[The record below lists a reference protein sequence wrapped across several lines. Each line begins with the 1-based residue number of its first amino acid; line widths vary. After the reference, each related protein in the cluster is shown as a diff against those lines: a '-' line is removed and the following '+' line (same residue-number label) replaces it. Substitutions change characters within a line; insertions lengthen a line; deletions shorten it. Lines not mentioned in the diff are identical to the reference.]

1 MTNSITRDVP
11 PPECSE
17 TLAPSES
24 MRGFVPHQQLLSCIH
39 CGLCTS
45 SCPTYLETG
54 NENDSPRGRIHL
66 MRGVEEGR
74 IELTPKV
81 RGHLD
86 LCLDCRSCETACPSG
101 VQYGQLI
108 ETFRISDREQQ
119 LESGRN
125 PDTWFE
131 KLILHELFPN
141 RERLERVLWPAWL
154 MQKLR
159 LDRVIEKLRLLRI
172 LPTPLQRM
180 HRMLPRLRKDQPR
193 LPQVNFPHQGVRKAR
208 VGLFLGCVSDAM
220 FRHVHW
226 ATVRVLQQAGCE
238 VVVPVGQQCCGAIE
252 FHSGQR
258 ASAQQRARIN
268 IQSFGQERLD
278 AILVNVAGCGAM
290 LKEYAHLAPANETD
304 PEFSQ
309 QLQQFAGQVQ
319 DIHEFLAK
327 LPLESFHP
335 LPLKVVYQDACHLRH
350 AQQIEKPPRD
360 LLKQIPQLEL
370 LDIPEANICCGAAGS
385 YNLQQP
391 EMSDRLGERKIANI
405 LSRNPDVIATA
416 NAGCALQL
424 QALLKQR
431 GCSIPVVHPVEL
443 LDASQRQL
451 DTAAVLNPS

>member
-1 MTNSITRDVP
+1 MTDIPSRKP
-11 PPECSE
+11 LE
-17 TLAPSES
+17 APSLPADNP

-74 IELTPKV
+74 IELTATV

-101 VQYGQLI
+101 VKYGQLI
-108 ETFRISDREQQ
+108 ETFRVSDREKQTQ
-119 LESGRN
+119 AGK
-125 PDTWFE
+125 PAATWFE
-131 KLILHELFPN
+131 KLVLHELFPN
-141 RERLERVLWPAWL
+141 RHRLERLLWPAWL
-154 MQKLR
+154 MQQLG
-159 LDRVIEKLRLLRI
+159 LDWLIEKTGLLRLLP
-172 LPTPLQRM
+172 LPLQRM
-180 HRMLPRLRKDQPR
+180 QRMLPRLRKNEPNLPR
-193 LPQVNFPHQGVRKAR
+193 EIRHLGPVRRAR

-226 ATVRVLQQAGCE
+226 ATVRVLQHAGCD
-238 VVVPVGQQCCGAIE
+238 VLVPDRQQCCGAIE

-258 ASAQQRARIN
+258 SAATERAKRN
-268 IQSFGQERLD
+268 LSAFAEFQLD

-290 LKEYAHLAPANETD
+290 LKEYSHLAPCEETD
-304 PEFSQ
+304 ASLHAR
-309 QLQQFAGQVQ
+309 LQQFAGKVQ
-319 DIHEFLAK
+319 DINEFLAG
-327 LPLESFHP
+327 LNPGPLQP
-335 LPLKVVYQDACHLRH
+335 LPLRVVYQDACHLRH
-350 AQQIEKPPRD
+350 AQQIEREPRH
-360 LLKQIPQLEL
+360 LLRHIPELEL

-391 EMSDRLGERKIANI
+391 EMSDQLGERKIQWI
-405 LSRNPDVIATA
+405 LSRGPEVIATA

-431 GCSIPVVHPVEL
+431 GLKIPVVHPVEL
-443 LDASQRQL
+443 LDASQRG
-451 DTAAVLNPS
+451 LNREQFLRETG